1 MFQCHV
7 CGSKEARK
15 KFVTQLF
22 MLESKP
28 IIVENVPAQVCVRC
42 GEAIFDMAT
51 AEQIRY
57 LIHGKA
63 KPVKS
68 IMTEV
73 FTLSTSDMN
82 QVNLNHFATHSPSV
96 PLS

>member
-15 KFVTQLF
+15 TFVTQLL
-22 MLESKP
+22 MLDAKP
-28 IIVENVPAQVCVRC
+28 VIVENVPAQVCVRC

-51 AEQIRY
+51 VEQIRY
-57 LIHGKA
+57 MIHGEA

-73 FTLSTSDMN
+73 FTLSPPSMSH
-82 QVNLNHFATHSPSV
+82 VNSKASM